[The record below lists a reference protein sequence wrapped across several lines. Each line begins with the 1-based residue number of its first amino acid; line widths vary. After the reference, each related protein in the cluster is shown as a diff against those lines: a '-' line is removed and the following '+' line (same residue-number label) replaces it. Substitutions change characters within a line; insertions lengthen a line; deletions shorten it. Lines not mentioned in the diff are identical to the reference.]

1 MPAGLLEPA
10 GAFSGRE
17 KGEMEREKI
26 LACVD
31 HTLLK
36 QDAVWED
43 MKGICDDAVK
53 YRTASRLYP
62 AVFCEGGQEIF

>member
-43 MKGICDDAVK
+43 IRGICDDAVT
-53 YRTASRLYP
+53 YRTAS
-62 AVFCEGGQEIF
+62 VCIQEIF